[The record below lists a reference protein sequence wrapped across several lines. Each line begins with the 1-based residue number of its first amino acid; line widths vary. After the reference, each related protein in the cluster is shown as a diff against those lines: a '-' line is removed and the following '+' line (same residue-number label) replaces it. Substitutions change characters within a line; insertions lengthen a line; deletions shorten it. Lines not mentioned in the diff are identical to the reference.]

1 MREIGGGLEG
11 VDGHPVDQSDGCGDG
26 EVEFFKGAAAESTS
40 ARRADERVLR
50 RRQEEHG
57 GQAERALNQLRGRF
71 HFVDDGEGER
81 GENANEPPTTR
92 LVQNDSL

>member
-1 MREIGGGLEG
+1 MERLSFLK
-11 VDGHPVDQSDGCGDG
+11 VPPPSRP
-26 EVEFFKGAAAESTS
+26 
-40 ARRADERVLR
+40 RRDAGRRRVLR